1 MCLSTVCMDT
11 GGTQKDIMQDVAR
24 IEAEGEGF
32 WLSDLFGEKTFV
44 KGSIQSIDL
53 VEENRVILTDT

>member
-11 GGTQKDIMQDVAR
+11 GDTQKDIMRDVAR
-24 IEAEGEGF
+24 IEAEGDGF

-53 VEENRVILTDT
+53 VEENRVILTDV

>member
-1 MCLSTVCMDT
+1 MCLSTVWLDT
-11 GGTQKDIMQDVAR
+11 ADTRKEIMQDVAR

-44 KGSIQSIDL
+44 KGSIQSIGL
-53 VEENRVILTDT
+53 VEENLVILTDA